1 MNFVRGILAQQDE
14 HKMHRIE
21 DPQGLFQF
29 SKSLSKSS
37 RRIALEAAK
46 SLALDCKNE
55 IKPRELVKYIDNV
68 LDILDFPLAED
79 Y

>member
-1 MNFVRGILAQQDE
+1 MNFVRGILAQQEE
-14 HKMHRIE
+14 HKMHGIE

-37 RRIALEAAK
+37 RKTAVEAAK

-55 IKPRELVKYIDNV
+55 IKPKELVKYIDHV
-68 LDILDFPLAED
+68 LDILDFPLTDD